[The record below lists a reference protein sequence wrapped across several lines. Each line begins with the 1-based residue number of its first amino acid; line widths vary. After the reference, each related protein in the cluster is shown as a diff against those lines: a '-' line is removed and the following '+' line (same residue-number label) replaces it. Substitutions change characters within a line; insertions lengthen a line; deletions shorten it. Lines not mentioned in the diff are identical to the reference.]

1 MRSYDSSGLG
11 GDPVT
16 ARDRNPNTSA
26 MQIRAIARELPTV
39 GLEDA
44 LAIALALLEREPGS
58 FPRTGARWGAR
69 LVLQRRL
76 ELVDA
81 QLVLAS
87 LAALEGPTAAAGA
100 EALAELAQRSGL
112 HRVQR
117 LLGDWLEA
125 RPGVQ

>member
-1 MRSYDSSGLG
+1 MTRLQR
-11 GDPVT
+11 
-16 ARDRNPNTSA
+16 AIANPNTSA

-44 LAIALALLEREPGS
+44 LAIVLALLEREPGS
-58 FPRTGARWGAR
+58 FSRTGARWGAR
-69 LVLQRRL
+69 LVLERRL

-87 LAALEGPTAAAGA
+87 LAALEGPMAAAGA

-117 LLGDWLEA
+117 LLEDWLEA
-125 RPGVQ
+125 RPDGR

>member
-1 MRSYDSSGLG
+1 
-11 GDPVT
+11 V
-16 ARDRNPNTSA
+16 
-26 MQIRAIARELPTV
+26 
-39 GLEDA
+39 LE
-44 LAIALALLEREPGS
+44 
-58 FPRTGARWGAR
+58 
-69 LVLQRRL
+69 RRL

-117 LLGDWLEA
+117 LREDWLES
-125 RPGVQ
+125 RPGVR